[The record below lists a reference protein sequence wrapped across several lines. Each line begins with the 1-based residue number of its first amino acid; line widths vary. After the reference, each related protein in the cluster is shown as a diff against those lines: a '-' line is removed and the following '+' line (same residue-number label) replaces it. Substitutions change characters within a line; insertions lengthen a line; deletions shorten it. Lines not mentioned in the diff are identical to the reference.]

1 VGNAS
6 DEEGE
11 MHQMS
16 PGVERAVAGARQWA
30 SRLGSDAV
38 RLTHFLLALLDE
50 EEGRPATLVES
61 VGLAPTAIRDHLQK
75 WLDSPA
81 APADTVLF
89 AAARDWSLAYRH
101 DPEFLTDAFLL
112 AVLRADPAF
121 ERACAAIGLDA
132 TRLESALVRKREPE
146 AEPES
151 PTANYTL
158 PAETSDAARVLDAN
172 LNRAREAARVV
183 EDYCRFVL
191 NDRVLTSEVKALRHD
206 LAGAASRVP
215 AAWLLGSRDT
225 PGDVGTDVT
234 AGSEYDRSS
243 AAGVAAANLKRLQES
258 LRSLEEFS
266 KLIGPDLGR
275 EFETLRYRVYTL
287 EGAIVGRG
295 RQGRGERLRSARV
308 YAILT
313 GSQCA
318 APLEETIAAA
328 AEGGVEVIQLR
339 EKALPDQELLARAR
353 DMRRWTRRAGVLF
366 IVNDRPD
373 IARLADA
380 DGVHVGQDDLSVA
393 DARRIAGPDLLVG
406 VSTHSLE
413 QVRSAVLA
421 GADYLGVGPVFS
433 STTKSF
439 NHFPGLDFVRA
450 AAAETSLPQFALGGI
465 TIDNVVQVVAAG
477 AGRIAVASVVAAAA
491 DPCRA
496 VGELRAAL
504 ERSGESAE

>member
-1 VGNAS
+1 
-6 DEEGE
+6 

-30 SRLGSDAV
+30 SRLGSDTV
-38 RLTHFLLALLDE
+38 RLTHFLLALLEE

-61 VGLAPTAIRDHLQK
+61 VGLAPPAIRDQLQK
-75 WLDSPA
+75 WLDSPT

-112 AVLRADPAF
+112 AVLRADPVF

-132 TRLESALVRKREPE
+132 ARLESALVRKREPE
-146 AEPES
+146 PETEF
-151 PTANYTL
+151 PTASFTL
-158 PAETSDAARVLDAN
+158 PDETSDAARVLDAN

-191 NDRVLTSEVKALRHD
+191 NDGVLTAEVKALRHG
-206 LAGAASRVP
+206 LAAAASRIP
-215 AAWLLGSRDT
+215 ESWLLGSRDT
-225 PGDVGTDVT
+225 PGDVGTGVT
-234 AGSEYDRSS
+234 ARSEYERSS
-243 AAGVAAANLKRLQES
+243 AADVAAANLKRLQES
-258 LRSLEEFS
+258 LRSLEEFG
-266 KLIGPDLGR
+266 KLISPDLGQ
-275 EFETLRYRVYTL
+275 ELETLRYRAYTL
-287 EGAIVGRG
+287 EGAIVGRVRDERDG

-318 APLEETIAAA
+318 ASLETTIAAV
-328 AEGGVEVIQLR
+328 AEGGVDVIQLR
-339 EKALPDQELLARAR
+339 EKSLSDRELLARAR

-380 DGVHVGQDDLSVA
+380 DGVHLGQDDLSVA

-406 VSTHSLE
+406 VSTHSLD
-413 QVRSAVLA
+413 QVRAAVLA
-421 GADYLGVGPVFS
+421 GADYLGVGPMFP
-433 STTKSF
+433 STTKRF
-439 NHFPGLDFVRA
+439 DQFPGLALVRA
-450 AAAETSLPQFALGGI
+450 AAAETSLPLFALGGI
-465 TIDNVVQVVAAG
+465 TLGNVAQVAAAG
-477 AGRIAVASVVAAAA
+477 AGRIAVASAVAAAPEP
-491 DPCRA
+491 DRA
-496 VGELRAAL
+496 ARELRAAL
-504 ERSGESAE
+504 ERSGKSAD